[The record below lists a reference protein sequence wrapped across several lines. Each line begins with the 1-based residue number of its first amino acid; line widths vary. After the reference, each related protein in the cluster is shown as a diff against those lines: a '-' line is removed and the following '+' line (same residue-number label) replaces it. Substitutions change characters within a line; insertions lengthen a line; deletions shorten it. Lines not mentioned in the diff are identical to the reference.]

1 MNKVIVILILAVI
14 AFNVSAIELSSDGE
28 VIKIEGKKEKRGSG

>member
-1 MNKVIVILILAVI
+1 MYKSIVILLLTII
-14 AFNVSAIELSSDGE
+14 ALNVSAIELSSDGE